1 MNLIEKLGGYESAY
15 KFHLD
20 RVNSHKTFI
29 YDGLDKELLNYR
41 RENNIFEE
49 NDKVVYIYDCENSML
64 FSVRDIT
71 EKGYS
76 FGNDWGWYGVI
87 SNTGVGYTFR
97 HATDEEIK
105 AGCRLDSVQY

>member
-41 RENNIFEE
+41 RENSIFEVGDLVILP
-49 NDKVVYIYDCENSML
+49 NRLYLDALQKITFINKVHGLYQYTDGCC
-64 FSVRDIT
+64 
-71 EKGYS
+71 GY
-76 FGNDWGWYGVI
+76 GQNI
-87 SNTGVGYTFR
+87 R

-105 AGCRLDSVQY
+105 AGHRLDSVQY

>member
-1 MNLIEKLGGYESAY
+1 MNLIEKLGGYETAY

-41 RENNIFEE
+41 RENNIFEVGDLYVYLNE
-49 NDKVVYIYDCENSML
+49 WDSDFDNIFKFDKSEFADHLWNINSM
-64 FSVRDIT
+64 I
-71 EKGYS
+71 
-76 FGNDWGWYGVI
+76 
-87 SNTGVGYTFR
+87 R

-105 AGCRLDSVQY
+105 AGHRLNDVLD